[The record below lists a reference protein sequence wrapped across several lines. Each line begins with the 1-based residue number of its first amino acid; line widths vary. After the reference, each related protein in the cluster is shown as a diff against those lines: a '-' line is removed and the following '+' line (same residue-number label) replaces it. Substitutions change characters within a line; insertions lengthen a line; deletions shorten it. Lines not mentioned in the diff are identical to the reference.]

1 MANVTDPL
9 VRSVHG
15 TNPQNL
21 IEYITRQKIYDS
33 LYWKEHCF
41 GLSAADVAAKA
52 AKDLRAVGGSYGGN
66 NRPTRFLCLTL
77 KLLQIQ
83 PEEGIIESFVENED
97 FKYVRALGAFY
108 LRLTGRPAEIY
119 EQLEPLYNDFRKLR
133 FRESMGW
140 KLSHI
145 DELVDELLTSDRC
158 CGIALPHLP
167 RRDVLVNAGYLDGPR
182 VGTLTQLIDEKA
194 GGNAEEFLRILA
206 NENVTAKMALD
217 DRIRLRVEIKEKDRI
232 ILAERTSSS
241 QQRPLAAAAMSPDN
255 DVYASQ
261 LSHQRDYRQIVNGH
275 YGQGQQGHDDEYRG
289 GGSRD
294 DNRHNNN
301 LGNDNEGGEEIIRS
315 KNKKKSANQRGGNE
329 KKYGSLFKPKKS
341 YNNTSDRN
349 ADTNAGE
356 GEKDI
361 NEKSD
366 IYWNEQRAKLGLK
379 PLKD

>member
-9 VRSVHG
+9 ARSVHG

-21 IEYITRQKIYDS
+21 IEYITRQRAYDS

-52 AKDLRAVGGSYGGN
+52 AKDLKAVGGSYGGN

-83 PEEGIIESFVENED
+83 PEEGIIESFIENED

-140 KLSHI
+140 KLSHM

-167 RRDVLVNAGYLDGPR
+167 RRDVLVSAGYLDGPR
-182 VGTLTQLIDEKA
+182 ISTLTQLIDEKA
-194 GGNAEEFLRILA
+194 GGNAMEFLRILA
-206 NENVTAKMALD
+206 HENVTAKTALD
-217 DRIRLRVEIKEKDRI
+217 DRIRLRVEMEEKERVVI
-232 ILAERTSSS
+232 SERTSSS
-241 QQRPLAAAAMSPDN
+241 KQRPSTATSPEN
-255 DVYASQ
+255 DGYVSQ
-261 LSHQRDYRQIVNGH
+261 LSHLRNNGH
-275 YGQGQQGHDDEYRG
+275 NIYHDKRQHDDEYRD
-289 GGSRD
+289 GSRD

-301 LGNDNEGGEEIIRS
+301 LGNGNEGRKEITRS
-315 KNKKKSANQRGGNE
+315 KNKKKSANHQRGGNE

-341 YNNTSDRN
+341 DNDTSDRN
-349 ADTNAGE
+349 ADTNVNE
-356 GEKDI
+356 GGKDII

-366 IYWNEQRAKLGLK
+366 DYWNEQRAKLGLK

>member
-9 VRSVHG
+9 ARSVHG

-41 GLSAADVAAKA
+41 GLSAADVAVKA
-52 AKDLRAVGGSYGGN
+52 AKDVKAVGGSYGGN

-83 PEEGIIESFVENED
+83 PEEGIIESFIENED

-119 EQLEPLYNDFRKLR
+119 DQLEPLYNDFRKLR

-140 KLSHI
+140 KLCHM
-145 DELVDELLTSDRC
+145 DELVDELLNSDRC

-182 VGTLTQLIDEKA
+182 VSTLTQLIDEKA

-206 NENVTAKMALD
+206 QENMTAKTALD
-217 DRIRLRVEIKEKDRI
+217 DRIRLRVEMEEKESV
-232 ILAERTSSS
+232 ILAERISSS
-241 QQRPLAAAAMSPDN
+241 QQRPLAATSPDN
-255 DVYASQ
+255 DGYVSQ
-261 LSHQRDYRQIVNGH
+261 LSHRRNIEQNIHHDKRQ
-275 YGQGQQGHDDEYRG
+275 HDEEYRAG
-289 GGSRD
+289 LG
-294 DNRHNNN
+294 DNYQHNNN
-301 LGNDNEGGEEIIRS
+301 LGNDNEGREEIMRS

-329 KKYGSLFKPKKS
+329 KKYGSLFKQKKS
-341 YNNTSDRN
+341 DNNTSDRN
-349 ADTNAGE
+349 ADTNINDGGVNE
-356 GEKDI
+356 NDI
-361 NEKSD
+361 NDEKSD
-366 IYWNEQRAKLGLK
+366 DYWNEQRAKLGLK